1 MNIYEGAYI
10 MKLINLVL
18 YNLMEV
24 HPFHSLIVHFPIALT
39 GAALFFI
46 LLALWRKDDMFE
58 KVAFANIALASVS
71 TMLAGL
77 TGLRDNNNIY
87 DGAAPNS
94 NIKIVLASVLLVVT
108 LLVTVARWRKSDLFH
123 SSIRY
128 YYISGYFVSFALVSV
143 LGFLGGVILY
153 GFHDIPV
160 SENALASADSE
171 STDIFSPSSSIIEDS
186 EDDDE
191 SEDADIAA
199 SDSISAS
206 EEDEVSFSGDI
217 MPIFESRCI
226 KCHGGLKTEE
236 GLNMTTYEMLL
247 TGSENGSILF
257 AGDADNS
264 PLVQLSTEGKMPKRG
279 PKLTPGQVQLLIDWI
294 NAGAPNN

>member
-1 MNIYEGAYI
+1 MRLVN
-10 MKLINLVL
+10 LIL

-39 GAALFFI
+39 SAALFFI
-46 LLALWRKDDMFE
+46 LLALWRKDDTLE
-58 KVAFANIALASVS
+58 KVAFANIALAAVS

-94 NIKIVLASVLLVVT
+94 NIKIVLASVLLAVT
-108 LLVTVARWRKSDLFH
+108 LLVTITRWRKSDLFH

-128 YYISGYFVSFALVSV
+128 FYISGYFVSFALVSV

-160 SENALASADSE
+160 EGNELASTNTEIA
-171 STDIFSPSSSIIEDS
+171 DIFPLSLIDEANEANEDDENEDGDITHTDSSSS
-186 EDDDE
+186 
-191 SEDADIAA
+191 
-199 SDSISAS
+199 S
-206 EEDEVSFSGDI
+206 EEDEDEEEKEIVSFSGDI

-247 TGSENGSILF
+247 TGSDNGVILS
-257 AGDADNS
+257 AGDAENS
-264 PLVQLSTEGKMPKRG
+264 PLVQLSLEGKMPKRG
-279 PKLTPGQVQLLIDWI
+279 PKLTPSQVQLLIDWI

>member
-1 MNIYEGAYI
+1 MR
-10 MKLINLVL
+10 LINLIL

-46 LLALWRKDDMFE
+46 LLALWRKDDTFE
-58 KVAFANIALASVS
+58 KVAFANIALAAVS

-77 TGLRDNNNIY
+77 TGLRDNHNIY

-108 LLVTVARWRKSDLFH
+108 LLVTIARWRKSDLFH

-128 YYISGYFVSFALVSV
+128 FYISGYFVSFALVSV

-160 SENALASADSE
+160 EGNELASANSE
-171 STDIFSPSSSIIEDS
+171 TEIADIFPLFLIDEAI

-191 SEDADIAA
+191 NEDVDIT
-199 SDSISAS
+199 DTGSISSS
-206 EEDEVSFSGDI
+206 EEDEEELVSFSGDI

-247 TGSENGSILF
+247 TGSENGDILS

-264 PLVQLSTEGKMPKRG
+264 PLVQLSVKGKMPKRG
-279 PKLTPGQVQLLIDWI
+279 PKLTPSQVQLLIDWI